1 MNCTKTKRNNSV
13 AYFCGNCTMCKLP
26 REIVWILINI
36 LITSDKY
43 RHGKWLKFVCQKRV
57 MNITE
62 RRLGVLTLYISVYVG

>member
-43 RHGKWLKFVCQKRV
+43 RHGKMAEICLPKEGYEHYREEVRCLDT
-57 MNITE
+57 IH
-62 RRLGVLTLYISVYVG
+62 